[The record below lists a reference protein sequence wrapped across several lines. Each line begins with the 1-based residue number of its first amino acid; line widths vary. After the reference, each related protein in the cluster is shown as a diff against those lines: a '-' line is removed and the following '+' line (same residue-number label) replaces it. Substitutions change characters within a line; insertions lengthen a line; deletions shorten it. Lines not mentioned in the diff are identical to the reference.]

1 MLKEFGQGLRPTLII
16 AVLVGAMVLDVSF
29 VTIAGDGRT
38 LHLSQIWVYGL
49 AGVAISL
56 VRRAYNKTTRTSTET
71 KDSSASII
79 INDGSLAKIT
89 STKVITFAYSV
100 THGLLLGTTF
110 GLGVRTFFKIAL
122 AKPQEPQ
129 ALHLS
134 PDLSIH
140 VYIAAALA
148 ALYALI
154 VSRVVFEEII
164 VNRMAVNNTNSKSN

>member
-16 AVLVGAMVLDVSF
+16 AALVGAMVLDVSF
-29 VTIAGDGRT
+29 GANAGDGRT

-79 INDGSLAKIT
+79 INDGCLAKIT

-122 AKPQEPQ
+122 AKPQ

-164 VNRMAVNNTNSKSN
+164 ANRMAVNNTNSKSN